1 MKKVLIWR
9 FDELDGMPMQ
19 AVRLTL
25 RTVNMRGF
33 GEVQRLARLAVKTWD
48 LAYPLEDAPV
58 LSGETEPEIQAAAE
72 GEEQAVVKKDE
83 PRKVRPAGANGALD
97 IYRRWARLPPST
109 VMVDIVPARNKK
121 KEEVDW
127 DLLPPDA
134 WPWSASSVGG
144 LGWDNPDA
152 MLDVPLDF
160 FFQWE
165 AAALAANP
173 GVWSEA
179 LTSDVPDADG
189 KKTSGLVA
197 LY

>member
-19 AVRLTL
+19 AMRLTL

-109 VMVDIVPARNKK
+109 VMVDIIPAAKGK
-121 KEEVDW
+121 KEVEVDW
-127 DLLPPDA
+127 DLPPDA
-134 WPWSASSVGG
+134 WPWSASSVEG
-144 LGWDNPDA
+144 LGWLNPDA

-179 LTSDVPDADG
+179 LTSDAPDADG
-189 KKTSGLVA
+189 KKTAGLVA